1 MQVCLFENLTSHQL
15 FPLDNQDSEHFLKP
29 KYPNDNEKFILSKFS
44 GSFSD
49 NSKTMKQIRDK
60 NSKKMKIQKE
70 KVSQDR
76 INNDEYL
83 TNQAINFQQ
92 KRIKKVYSRED
103 LNSDE
108 YLTSNSINKLSY
120 SSRIGDHNNVISR
133 NQLIKKSNSELNQPK
148 MNYGSIIPSTINCL
162 K

>member
-1 MQVCLFENLTSHQL
+1 
-15 FPLDNQDSEHFLKP
+15 
-29 KYPNDNEKFILSKFS
+29 
-44 GSFSD
+44 
-49 NSKTMKQIRDK
+49 MKQIRDK